1 MGWKQ
6 RYVPFITNAPLQF
19 LVFLNEETPCCYEII
34 KFILY
39 KVTKRQNN
47 DIYLPCTSPHTVF
60 SFFEALTCSIQNND
74 TGRQFV
80 FIRLGWW
87 CLLWIARRL
96 SVFRKIILTP
106 SLSFLKIFMAKS
118 IHVIVQTLLL
128 SM

>member
-1 MGWKQ
+1 MDS
-6 RYVPFITNAPLQF
+6 
-19 LVFLNEETPCCYEII
+19 

-47 DIYLPCTSPHTVF
+47 DMYLLVPHLILF
-60 SFFEALTCSIQNND
+60 FFFEALTCLIQNND

-106 SLSFLKIFMAKS
+106 SLSFLKIFMAKL